1 MFSVTGTASTDSL
14 KAQRYVFV
22 KKSASYASLSQSYL
36 STTIILPAA
45 PIVVHTPFL
54 HPPPAQRKYRKMTTM
69 KRKTTFA
76 PHSNPNAH
84 HPFLFHLNRPHPST
98 NTNAYPA
105 RQPSINPQRPSPVIQ
120 VRSKHPVMYPA
131 DSHYSSLLV
140 LITTT
145 THIEKEKQFTR
156 KENEGKS
163 KELDKDNFSNYT
175 KQEEVHA
182 CNMSRPR
189 SHSPSEPKSTIACEP
204 MPCISRKRQ
213 PSENKTEAQS
223 RERTRTRDKN
233 KDPQPFQHPLPLY
246 NFLRYAPK
254 AVFARNKNRR
264 RVILSCI
271 ETHARIASQIQA
283 RFEI

>member
-1 MFSVTGTASTDSL
+1 
-14 KAQRYVFV
+14 
-22 KKSASYASLSQSYL
+22 
-36 STTIILPAA
+36 
-45 PIVVHTPFL
+45 
-54 HPPPAQRKYRKMTTM
+54 M

-84 HPFLFHLNRPHPST
+84 HQFLFHLNRPHPST

-105 RQPSINPQRPSPVIQ
+105 REPSINPQRPSPVIQ
-120 VRSKHPVMYPA
+120 VRSKHPAMYPA
-131 DSHYSSLLV
+131 DSHYSSLLA
-140 LITTT
+140 LPQPPTSKRKSSSQ
-145 THIEKEKQFTR
+145 ERKM
-156 KENEGKS
+156 KENRKNLIKTQS
-163 KELDKDNFSNYT
+163 QIT
-175 KQEEVHA
+175 QKQEEVHA

-204 MPCISRKRQ
+204 MPCFSRKRQ
-213 PSENKTEAQS
+213 SSKNKTEAQS